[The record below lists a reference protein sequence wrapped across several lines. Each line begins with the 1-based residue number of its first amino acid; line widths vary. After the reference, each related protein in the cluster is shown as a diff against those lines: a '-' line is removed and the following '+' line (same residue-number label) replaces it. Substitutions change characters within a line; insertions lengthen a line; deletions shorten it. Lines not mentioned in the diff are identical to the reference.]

1 MNAVAHRDYSILG
14 TDIMVKIFDNH
25 YVVESPG
32 ILPGMVRIDNIRQM
46 HFSRNP
52 KIVEF
57 MREYKL
63 VKEFGEGVDRMFRE
77 MAEVGNPAPEYKQVE
92 FMVKVRLNSALRDE
106 NGTEQKGGQDVIR
119 GKVTRESGSD
129 QKKDQKSTKW
139 PENVLEKTLNK
150 EVQLTERQA
159 KIINRLKETGKMNV
173 LENVLE
179 TSASLAF
186 YLGVNER
193 TIRRD
198 LQVLQKQ
205 GIIRRVGPDKGGH
218 WEVIVQDE
226 RGEKQ

>member
-1 MNAVAHRDYSILG
+1 MNAVAHRDSSSLG
-14 TDIMVKIFDNH
+14 TDIRVKRFDNH

-77 MAEVGNPAPEYKQVE
+77 MSEAGNPAPEYKQVE
-92 FMVKVRLNSALRDE
+92 FMVKVRLNSALREEDT
-106 NGTEQKGGQDVIR
+106 NDIKGGEKQ
-119 GKVTRESGSD
+119 GGD
-129 QKKDQKSTKW
+129 QIKEKR

-173 LENVLE
+173 LENILENVLE
-179 TSASLAF
+179 TSASLAS

-198 LQVLQKQ
+198 LQFLQKQ
-205 GIIRRVGPDKGGH
+205 GIIQHVGPDKGGH

>member
-1 MNAVAHRDYSILG
+1 
-14 TDIMVKIFDNH
+14 
-25 YVVESPG
+25 
-32 ILPGMVRIDNIRQM
+32 
-46 HFSRNP
+46 
-52 KIVEF
+52 
-57 MREYKL
+57 
-63 VKEFGEGVDRMFRE
+63 
-77 MAEVGNPAPEYKQVE
+77 
-92 FMVKVRLNSALRDE
+92 MVKVRLNTSLREEDT
-106 NGTEQKGGQDVIR
+106 NDIKGGEKQ
-119 GKVTRESGSD
+119 GGD
-129 QKKDQKSTKW
+129 QIKEKR

-173 LENVLE
+173 LENILENVLE

-226 RGEKQ
+226 RDEKQ

>member
-1 MNAVAHRDYSILG
+1 MIDRYDIQALQQQAEGQQFDRKSFRIEPKALAVIAVTFANADRG
-14 TDIMVKIFDNH
+14 DIV
-25 YVVESPG
+25 
-32 ILPGMVRIDNIRQM
+32 
-46 HFSRNP
+46 
-52 KIVEF
+52 IVEF

-77 MAEVGNPAPEYKQVE
+77 MAEAGNPAPEYKQVE

-106 NGTEQKGGQDVIR
+106 NGTEQKGGQDKIR
-119 GKVTRESGSD
+119 ENGTQELGSD

-173 LENVLE
+173 LENILENVLE
-179 TSASLAF
+179 TSASLAS

-198 LQVLQKQ
+198 LQFLQKQ
-205 GIIRRVGPDKGGH
+205 GIIQHVGPDKGGH
-218 WEVIVQDE
+218 WEVIAQDE
-226 RGEKQ
+226 KGEKQ